1 MGLIAAL
8 ASAVLASAKDLVS
21 KRLAFRLEST
31 ASTFAS
37 FAYALPFYVL
47 ILAFL
52 HYLGLETFVLS
63 WAFLLLVLLRAITD
77 TLAEWLKMSAFTYG
91 DVSLVVCFFSLS
103 PVMMLFTSPLI
114 TGDVPS
120 LWGSVAV
127 VLVTIGSLLLV
138 YSPGSWIRKNSG
150 SEGEDP
156 RILSSGSWIRKNSG
170 SGENTRI
177 LTNSATRSFAA
188 QKKAVI
194 LATCAALFF
203 SLNSCFDRLAVQKA
217 VPGFETAAPSLD
229 STVVR
234 AAYSGFAMTLLS
246 ALFLAPLVLGNKLRL
261 AGLASNWRGL
271 WLRGFL
277 EAAFMVCK
285 LSALVYWQAPYV
297 AGFQRFSLVLSII
310 GGKVF
315 FKEQDFGRRMAAGI
329 LILGGII
336 LIAWLERE

>member
-8 ASAVLASAKDLVS
+8 SSAVLASAKDLVS
-21 KRLAFRLEST
+21 KRLAFRLDGT

-47 ILAFL
+47 ILAVLYFA
-52 HYLGLETFVLS
+52 GEETFALS
-63 WAFLLLVLLRAITD
+63 GAFLLLVLLRSITD
-77 TLAEWLKMSAFTYG
+77 TLAEWLKMSAFTHG
-91 DVSLVVCFFSLS
+91 DISLVVSFFSLS
-103 PVMMLFTSPLI
+103 PVIMLFTSPLI

-120 LWGSVAV
+120 FWGSAAV
-127 VLVTIGSLLLV
+127 VIVTIGSLLLV
-138 YSPGSWIRKNSG
+138 YRP
-150 SEGEDP
+150 
-156 RILSSGSWIRKNSG
+156 
-170 SGENTRI
+170 T
-177 LTNSATRSFAA
+177 SAGFAA
-188 QKKAVI
+188 QKKAVL

-217 VPGFETAAPSLD
+217 LPGFETADRSVG

-246 ALFLAPLVLGNKLRL
+246 AIFLLPLIAGNKLRL
-261 AGLASNWRGL
+261 ASLGASWRGL

-297 AGFQRFSLVLSII
+297 AGFQRFSLILSII
-310 GGKVF
+310 GGRVF
-315 FKEQDFGRRMAAGI
+315 FKEADFGRRFAAGI
-329 LILGGII
+329 LILSGIA
-336 LIAWLERE
+336 LIAFLEESSPGSLIQAIPWEE